1 MAFSF
6 LSGIRVLDLSQYLP
20 GPLGAQILA
29 DLGAEV
35 IKVEPPHGDPQRNLD
50 PMSGGLDPDV
60 VEAGDTSPFYQ
71 VLNAGKTVTRI
82 DLKSET
88 GKERFLGLAEGAD
101 VLLESYRPGVMDRL
115 GLSYETLKALN
126 PGLVYCALTGYGQTG
141 PRRLAAGHDL
151 NYMAATGA
159 LSQAGSPD
167 GAAMA
172 WPPMAD
178 CAGAVMS
185 ALAVLGALVRR
196 GTDGKGAFLDV
207 AMSDCVLSWQAIG
220 LTAEKLGLAKGR
232 GQALLTGGAACYR
245 VYTCADGKDLTLGNL
260 EPRFWE
266 NFCRAVGRSD
276 WTARQWEPMPQTA
289 LIGEVG
295 DHLASEP
302 LAHWLVVLADVDTCV
317 QSVTDYADVA
327 DDDQV
332 RARGLVQ
339 DDPLGG
345 VQVLLPVLADGM
357 TTGRRAD
364 LVVKQAEDVL
374 KDWKRR

>member
-20 GPLGAQILA
+20 GPLAAQILA

-35 IKVEPPHGDPQRNLD
+35 VKVEPPSGDPQRNLD
-50 PMSGGLDPDV
+50 PMSGVLDPAG
-60 VEAGDTSPFYQ
+60 VEPGDTSPFYQ

-82 DLKSET
+82 DLKSDA
-88 GKERFLGLAEGAD
+88 GKTQFRVLAEGAD
-101 VLLESYRPGVMDRL
+101 VILESYRPGVMDRL
-115 GLSYETLKALN
+115 GVGYDAIRAIN
-126 PGLVYCALTGYGQTG
+126 PALVYCALTGYGQTG
-141 PRRLAAGHDL
+141 PLRLAAGHDL

-159 LSQAGSPD
+159 LGQAGTAD

-196 GTDGKGAFLDV
+196 GQSGQGAYLDI

-232 GQALLTGGAACYR
+232 GEALLTGGAACYR
-245 VYTCADGKDLTLGNL
+245 VYPCADGRELTLGNL
-260 EPRFWE
+260 EPVFWE
-266 NFCRAVGRSD
+266 NFCNAVGRAD
-276 WTARQWEPMPQTA
+276 WVERQWEPLPQSA
-289 LIGEVG
+289 LINEVAS
-295 DHLASEP
+295 HLATRP
-302 LAHWLVVLADVDTCV
+302 LDHWLAALEGVDTCV
-317 QSVTDYADVA
+317 QAVVDYAGVA
-327 DDDQV
+327 DQPQV
-332 RARGLVQ
+332 QARGLVR

-345 VQVLLPVLADGM
+345 VQVLLPMLADGM
-357 TTGRRAD
+357 TTGARAPMKVLD
-364 LVVKQAEDVL
+364 ADDVL
-374 KDWKRR
+374 KAWEKG